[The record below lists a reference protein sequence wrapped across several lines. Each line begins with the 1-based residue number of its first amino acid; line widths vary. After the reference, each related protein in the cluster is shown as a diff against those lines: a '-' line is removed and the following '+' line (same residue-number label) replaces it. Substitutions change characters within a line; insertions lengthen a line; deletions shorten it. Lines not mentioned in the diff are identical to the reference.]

1 MTWLRHADHSSGT
14 TESSCPENSDK
25 IAGSGSDFA
34 EVVKYSIVYKTDINR
49 NTTTCR
55 HASKKCLKYQLK
67 HSLPTHHNQS
77 PSIAVSRAKSNKAWT
92 KMFQNRSKTTSSS
105 SLVLGPCLFPWWW
118 GEEHDEDAHARGKNV
133 HRWGCVTIRLRHGI
147 IQKANVTQK
156 VLSNCQGQGDTSG
169 EDWAEKHAWARKKP
183 WNCFFG

>member
-1 MTWLRHADHSSGT
+1 
-14 TESSCPENSDK
+14 
-25 IAGSGSDFA
+25 
-34 EVVKYSIVYKTDINR
+34 
-49 NTTTCR
+49 
-55 HASKKCLKYQLK
+55 
-67 HSLPTHHNQS
+67 
-77 PSIAVSRAKSNKAWT
+77 
-92 KMFQNRSKTTSSS
+92 MFQNRSKTTSSS

-183 WNCFFG
+183 WIFFWLGLQIKWNCYFFYGVHSCVFSHLLFFICVFSSCCIYFLLCFIVYLTFMLFSYLFMSFLLLFLYFLMCFTYFLMYSGLHALRSWWKW